1 MVAGFDDAD
10 FARLMDPP
18 LTTIRQ
24 PIRQMAETAFES
36 LLRRIRTPALAP
48 RQILLDASLV
58 VRDSTRRGGTGGQV
72 RRHCMVGRVAP
83 NAPPGG

>member
-10 FARLMDPP
+10 FARLMDPS

-58 VRDSTRRGGTGGQV
+58 VRDSTRRG
-72 RRHCMVGRVAP
+72 
-83 NAPPGG
+83 

>member
-36 LLRRIRTPALAP
+36 LLRRIRTPA
-48 RQILLDASLV
+48 
-58 VRDSTRRGGTGGQV
+58 GF
-72 RRHCMVGRVAP
+72 VG
-83 NAPPGG
+83 

>member
-48 RQILLDASLV
+48 RQILLDSSLV
-58 VRDSTRRGGTGGQV
+58 VRDSTRRG
-72 RRHCMVGRVAP
+72 
-83 NAPPGG
+83 